1 MSERH
6 FKVQAAL
13 TARGDSFD
21 QIHSGLDHKSVK
33 TSFTVMKQGTWLLV
47 LFTGGKPDYTI

>member
-6 FKVQAAL
+6 FKGQGQAVP

-33 TSFTVMKQGTWLLV
+33 TSFTGHEAWNLV
-47 LFTGGKPDYTI
+47 AGIVHWR